1 MEEQTTVNPQLEKEA
16 RKEAQRQ
23 ADRARAMK
31 AKLGRFARIGAAVL
45 GVAITIGGLIYLAE
59 TSDVDQ
65 PSPLSGEVTAV
76 DHVLGSET
84 ASVTI
89 FEYADFQCPACASY
103 HPVVKQV
110 LAQYPEDVR
119 VVFRHFPLRTIHP
132 NAEAASRAAEAAGL
146 QGKFFEMHD
155 LLFNNQ
161 ARWSNMP
168 NPTSAFEEYALSL
181 GLNIDQFKNDTTS
194 SEVKA
199 RVQADVESGI
209 SANVSGTPTFFIN
222 GMPITNPR
230 GLDGFVAEIEKALGR

>member
-1 MEEQTTVNPQLEKEA
+1 MEEQNIVNPQAEKEA
-16 RKEAQRQ
+16 RKEAQRK

-31 AKLGRFARIGAAVL
+31 AKFGRIARIGAAVL
-45 GVAITIGGLIYLAE
+45 GVVIAIGGLIYLAE
-59 TSDVDQ
+59 RNDVDQ
-65 PSPLSGEVTAV
+65 PSPLSGEVTAA
-76 DHVLGSET
+76 DHVIGNEN

-103 HPVVKQV
+103 HPVIKQV

-132 NAEAASRAAEAAGL
+132 NAEGASRAAEAAGN

-161 ARWSNMP
+161 TRWSNLP
-168 NPTSAFEEYALSL
+168 NPTSTFEEYALSL
-181 GLNIDQFKNDTTS
+181 GLDMDKYQADFS
-194 SEVKA
+194 SGEVRA

-209 SANVSGTPTFFIN
+209 RANVTGTPTFFIN
-222 GMPITNPR
+222 GTPINSPR
-230 GLDGFVAEIEKALGR
+230 GLDGFITEIEKALGR